1 MQLVAIGA
9 QDVFLTGNPQIT
21 FFKTVYR
28 RYTNFSK
35 ECIAQDFTGAGDRIK
50 CTLARN
56 GDLVQE
62 IYLQMSYKINSTPL
76 IHTGLTIKT
85 VEIIHYFCLDF
96 SNNNNNINF
105 KKGDIIYFNYN
116 IFVGPEKKL
125 DKDKGYL
132 VSNEPKIEDKKYSF
146 SLQKY
151 ENNMWEDVIISED
164 RAITGSVDDN
174 LGTIQGSQI
183 KLYKYDKTK
192 DFIDRDMTDIIDFIE
207 VEIGG
212 QTIDKHYNKWLDIYN
227 ELFEENHD
235 YRVALNEGNINLDV
249 NKVENIYIPL
259 RFWFNKNIGLALPLI
274 SLQYHDVVIQVNI
287 KNITGVNIVNTILL
301 VNYIYLDVDER
312 RKFSELKHE
321 YLIEQVQ
328 FTGEEIIYKDQ
339 NHINLNYNHPVKSL
353 FWTTTGKS
361 YIDKANLQLNGHDR
375 FAELNA
381 DYFHLIQPYETNMG
395 HSLKLCLSENS
406 NEHKKNDRKWILKPK
421 KCSMF
426 SPVGM
431 YSFCLKPKDYQP
443 SGSCNFSKIDNARF
457 NYNGITKDANNDT
470 LYMFA
475 LNYNVLRVLNGMGG
489 LVYSN

>member
-1 MQLVAIGA
+1 MGGGLIQLVAIGA
-9 QDVFLTGNPQIT
+9 QDVVLTGNPQIT

-35 ECIAQDFTGAGDRIK
+35 ECIAQDFTGSGNTIK

-62 IYLQMSYKINSTPL
+62 IYLQMSYKINSTSL
-76 IHTGLTIKT
+76 NQTLTINPNTDNTKYYFNSAFVGQ
-85 VEIIHYFCLDF
+85 VE
-96 SNNNNNINF
+96 F
-105 KKGDIIYFNYN
+105 KKDDIIYFDYN
-116 IFVGPEKKL
+116 IFIGSSKIL
-125 DKDKGYL
+125 DKEKGYL
-132 VSNEPKIEDKKYSF
+132 VSEVILLNSTYNF

-151 ENNMWEDVIISED
+151 ENNIWEDIEILSTGT
-164 RAITGSVDDN
+164 ITGSLND
-174 LGTIQGSQI
+174 TYGSVSGVQI
-183 KLYKYDKTK
+183 KLYKYNKTK
-192 DFIDRDMTDIIDFIE
+192 DFIDRDMTDIIETIE
-207 VEIGG
+207 IEIGG
-212 QTIDKHYNKWLDIYN
+212 QTIDKHYSKWLDIYN
-227 ELFEENHD
+227 ELFEENHE

-274 SLQYHDVVIQVNI
+274 SLQYHDVVIIVNL
-287 KNITGVNIVNTILL
+287 KNMADVNIVNNLLL

-328 FTGEEIIYKDQ
+328 FTGEEILYEGV
-339 NHINLNYNHPVKSL
+339 NHINLNYNHPIKSL

-361 YIDKANLQLNGHDR
+361 YIEKANLQLNGHDR

-395 HSLKLCLSENS
+395 HTYKLSLNS
-406 NEHKKNDRKWILKPK
+406 NKDNRKWTIKPK

-457 NYNGITKDANNDT
+457 NYNGLTKDRNNDT
-470 LYMFA
+470 LYLFA
-475 LNYNVLRVLNGMGG
+475 LNYNVFRVLNGMGG

>member
-1 MQLVAIGA
+1 MGGGLMQLVAIGA

-35 ECIAQDFTGAGDRIK
+35 ECIAQDFTGSGNTIK

-62 IYLQMSYKINSTPL
+62 IYLQMSYKINNTEL
-76 IHTGLTIKT
+76 NQKLTINTIDTK
-85 VEIIHYFCLDF
+85 HYFNSDYQGQIVLKDD
-96 SNNNNNINF
+96 
-105 KKGDIIYFNYN
+105 DIIYFDYN
-116 IFVGPEKKL
+116 IFNDTTKILE
-125 DKDKGYL
+125 KDKGYL
-132 VSNEPKIEDKKYSF
+132 VSDINFVNNTYNF
-146 SLQKY
+146 SLEKY
-151 ENNMWEDVIISED
+151 ENGIWEKINISS
-164 RAITGSVDDN
+164 A
-174 LGTIQGSQI
+174 GTVTYSLNDTYDAASGSQLN
-183 KLYKYDKTK
+183 LYKYNKTK
-192 DFIDRDMTDIIDFIE
+192 NFIDRDMTDIIDSIE

-212 QTIDKHYNKWLDIYN
+212 QTIDKHYSKWLDIYN
-227 ELFEENHD
+227 ELFEENHE

-274 SLQYHDVVIQVNI
+274 SLQYHDVVIIVNLKDMNDI
-287 KNITGVNIVNTILL
+287 NIVNNILL

-328 FTGEEIIYKDQ
+328 FTGEEILYEGV

-395 HSLKLCLSENS
+395 HSLKLCLNNS
-406 NEHKKNDRKWILKPK
+406 IEKKI
-421 KCSMF
+421 
-426 SPVGM
+426 V
-431 YSFCLKPKDYQP
+431 
-443 SGSCNFSKIDNARF
+443 
-457 NYNGITKDANNDT
+457 NG
-470 LYMFA
+470 Y
-475 LNYNVLRVLNGMGG
+475 
-489 LVYSN
+489 

>member
-35 ECIAQDFTGAGDRIK
+35 ECIAQDFTGSK

-62 IYLQMSYKINSTPL
+62 IYLQTSYKINSTEFNQ
-76 IHTGLTIKT
+76 TINKYKYTDKT
-85 VEIIHYFCLDF
+85 VFYFSSEIVG
-96 SNNNNNINF
+96 INSQLLF
-105 KKGDIIYFNYN
+105 NDDIIYFDYN
-116 IFVGPEKKL
+116 IFNDTTKILE
-125 DKDKGYL
+125 KDKGYL
-132 VSNEPKIEDKKYSF
+132 VSNANFTSNKNVF
-146 SLQKY
+146 SLNKY
-151 ENNMWEDVIISED
+151 ENNIWEEIEIPTSGVL
-164 RAITGSVDDN
+164 TGSLND
-174 LGTIQGSQI
+174 TSGSVLSNEI
-183 KLYKYDKTK
+183 KLYKYNKTK
-192 DFIDRDMTDIIDFIE
+192 DFIDRDMTDIIDSIE

-212 QTIDKHYNKWLDIYN
+212 QTIDKHYSKWLDIYN
-227 ELFEENHD
+227 ELFEENHE
-235 YRVALNEGNINLDV
+235 YRIALNEGNINLDV

-274 SLQYHDVVIQVNI
+274 SLQYHDVVIIVNLKDTTDI
-287 KNITGVNIVNTILL
+287 NIVNNILL
-301 VNYIYLDVDER
+301 VNYVYLDVDER

-328 FTGEEIIYKDQ
+328 FTGEEILYEGV
-339 NHINLNYNHPVKSL
+339 NHINLTYNHPVKSL
-353 FWTTTGKS
+353 FWTTTGKG

-395 HSLKLCLSENS
+395 HSLKLCLNNS
-406 NEHKKNDRKWILKPK
+406 NLEKNRKWISKPK
-421 KCSMF
+421 KCSMM

-457 NYNGITKDANNDT
+457 NYSGLTKDRNNDT

-475 LNYNVLRVLNGMGG
+475 LNYNVFRVLKGMGG
-489 LVYSN
+489 LIYSN

>member
-35 ECIAQDFTGAGDRIK
+35 ECIAQDFTGSGNTIE

-62 IYLQMSYKINSTPL
+62 IYLQTSYKINSTSL
-76 IHTGLTIKT
+76 NQTLSIEEQSAKF
-85 VEIIHYFCLDF
+85 YFNSQFVGPIALN
-96 SNNNNNINF
+96 SLNND
-105 KKGDIIYFNYN
+105 DIIYFDYN
-116 IFVGPEKKL
+116 IFNNTTKILE
-125 DKDKGYL
+125 KDKGYL
-132 VSNEPKIEDKKYSF
+132 VSDINLVDGKYNF
-146 SLQKY
+146 SLHKY
-151 ENNMWEDVIISED
+151 ENDIWKKIKILERGTVTYSLNDTLNS
-164 RAITGSVDDN
+164 GSGN
-174 LGTIQGSQI
+174 QLN
-183 KLYKYDKTK
+183 LYKYNKTK
-192 DFIDRDMTDIIDFIE
+192 KFIERDMTDIIDNIE
-207 VEIGG
+207 VKIGG
-212 QTIDKHYNKWLDIYN
+212 QTIDKHYSKWLDIYN
-227 ELFEENHD
+227 ELFEENHE

-274 SLQYHDVVIQVNI
+274 SLQYHDVVIIVNL
-287 KNITGVNIVNTILL
+287 KDITDINIVNNLLL

-328 FTGEEIIYKDQ
+328 FTGEEILYEGI

-353 FWTTTGKS
+353 FWTTTGKG

-395 HSLKLCLSENS
+395 HSLKLYLDNS
-406 NEHKKNDRKWILKPK
+406 NLEKNRKWILKPK
-421 KCSMF
+421 KCSMI

-457 NYNGITKDANNDT
+457 NYSGLTKDRNNDS

-475 LNYNVLRVLNGMGG
+475 LNYNVFRVLKGMGG
-489 LVYSN
+489 LIYSN

>member
-35 ECIAQDFTGAGDRIK
+35 ECIAQDFTGSGNTIK

-62 IYLQMSYKINSTPL
+62 IYLQTSYKIKSTYFYQTL
-76 IHTGLTIKT
+76 DIDTKETK
-85 VEIIHYFCLDF
+85 HYFTSVF
-96 SNNNNNINF
+96 INSVSLT
-105 KKGDIIYFNYN
+105 KGDIIYFNYN
-116 IFVGPEKKL
+116 IFIDGSIIL

-132 VSNEPKIEDKKYSF
+132 ISNEPLKGNNKYYF
-146 SLQKY
+146 NLQKY
-151 ENNMWEDVIISED
+151 ENNMWEDIIVPAS
-164 RAITGSVDDN
+164 GSVTYSLNDTYN
-174 LGTIQGSQI
+174 STSGNELN
-183 KLYKYDKTK
+183 LYKYKKTK
-192 DFIDRDMTDIIDFIE
+192 DFIDRDMTDIIDNIE

-212 QTIDKHYNKWLDIYN
+212 QTIDKHYSKWLDIYN
-227 ELFEENHD
+227 ELFEENHE

-274 SLQYHDVVIQVNI
+274 SLQYHDVVIIVNLKDMTDI
-287 KNITGVNIVNTILL
+287 NIVNNLLL

-328 FTGEEIIYKDQ
+328 FTGEEILYEGV

-353 FWTTTGKS
+353 FWTTTGKG

-395 HSLKLCLSENS
+395 HSLKLCLNNS
-406 NEHKKNDRKWILKPK
+406 IEEQNRKWILKPK
-421 KCSMF
+421 KCSMR
-426 SPVGM
+426 SSVGM

-457 NYNGITKDANNDT
+457 NYSGLTESSNNDT

-475 LNYNVLRVLNGMGG
+475 LNYNVFRVLKGMGG

>member
-35 ECIAQDFTGAGDRIK
+35 ECIAQDFTGSGDKIK

-62 IYLQMSYKINSTPL
+62 IYLQISYKINSIPL
-76 IHTGLTIKT
+76 NQTLTINTITGKHYFNSEFIGT
-85 VEIIHYFCLDF
+85 VEL
-96 SNNNNNINF
+96 
-105 KKGDIIYFNYN
+105 KKNDIIYFDYN
-116 IFVGPEKKL
+116 IFIGNNKIL

-132 VSNEPKIEDKKYSF
+132 VSYVNIQDSKYNF

-151 ENNMWEDVIISED
+151 ENNIWEDIEILSTGT
-164 RAITGSVDDN
+164 ITGSLNDN
-174 LGTIQGSQI
+174 IGSIQANQI
-183 KLYKYDKTK
+183 KLYKYKKTK
-192 DFIDRDMTDIIDFIE
+192 DFIDRDMSDIIDFIE
-207 VEIGG
+207 IEIGG
-212 QTIDKHYNKWLDIYN
+212 QTIDKHYSKWLDIYN
-227 ELFEENHD
+227 ELFEENHE
-235 YRVALNEGNINLDV
+235 YRIALNEANINLDV

-274 SLQYHDVVIQVNI
+274 SLQYHDVVIHVNM
-287 KNITGVNIVNTILL
+287 KNIIDVNIVNNILL

-328 FTGEEIIYKDQ
+328 FTGEEILYKDQ

-361 YIDKANLQLNGHDR
+361 YISKANLQLNGHDR

-395 HSLKLCLSENS
+395 HSLKLCLND
-406 NEHKKNDRKWILKPK
+406 NNLKNHRKWILKPK
-421 KCSMF
+421 KCSMS

-457 NYNGITKDANNDT
+457 NYNGITKNANDT
-470 LYMFA
+470 LYIFA